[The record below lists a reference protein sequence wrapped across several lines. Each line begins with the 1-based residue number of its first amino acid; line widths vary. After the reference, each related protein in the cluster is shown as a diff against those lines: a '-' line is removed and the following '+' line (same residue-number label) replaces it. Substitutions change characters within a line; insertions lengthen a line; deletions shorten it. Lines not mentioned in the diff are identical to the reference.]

1 MVEEKK
7 DKAEKDLDL
16 ASDCE
21 WVRALDAN
29 GKSIRIAKA
38 DLVELIRANMPVATS
53 DINGLMSKTGFFHR
67 RINSRNLAD
76 LESGIYPLDLDEGGN
91 NIPEIGINY
100 GVLLVFEA
108 IGYYKVYIA
117 FSHDLGIA
125 KMKTGDSDWKQISF
139 T

>member
-67 RINSRNLAD
+67 RINSRSLAV
-76 LESGIYPLDLDEGGN
+76 LESGIYPLSEGTN
-91 NIPEIGINY
+91 NTPETGINY
-100 GVLLVFEA
+100 GLLLVFEE

-117 FSHDLGIA
+117 LSHDLGIA